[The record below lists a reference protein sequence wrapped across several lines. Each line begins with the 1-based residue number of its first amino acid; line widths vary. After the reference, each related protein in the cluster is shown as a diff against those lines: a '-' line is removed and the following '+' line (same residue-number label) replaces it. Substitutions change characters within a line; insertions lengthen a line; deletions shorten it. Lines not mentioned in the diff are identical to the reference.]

1 MSIRMTPFKA
11 LYGYEAL
18 IFIDLGFGDK
28 RAPKGKDWVQES
40 QDILNILR
48 ENLQTSQN

>member
-18 IFIDLGFGDK
+18 DYADLEFGDS
-28 RAPKGKDWVQES
+28 RAPKDKDWIQDS
-40 QDILNILR
+40 Q
-48 ENLQTSQN
+48 TF